1 MTETLEKIRQ
11 GLGKKIQIKAPQ
23 GSLYLVSDLDEELNF
38 LSFFYLRFE

>member
-23 GSLYLVSDLDEELNF
+23 GSIPCEWFRRRIKFS
-38 LSFFYLRFE
+38 